1 MSSVKLNGKLRYEN
15 LENEFNDAEEFLVD
29 GDSLLLSA
37 VNDENFNMIYGG
49 QSLQLIYV
57 IERKLK
63 LFVQKGAKFSIIF
76 LKLSNQILWKICVAV
91 QLFREVLIYHLS
103 SNLGYNVLKDFE
115 DLSDMNFIQYL
126 SDSKLSMV
134 VLSYEGI
141 QLFRSTLFG
150 LNEKKLQ
157 KIEEFLKTQINHY
170 LKLEMHVSL
179 IESVHLTKTGLFGNI
194 IVVVQQS
201 QLKTKDKPK
210 SNTPKL
216 KKESTKKG
224 TNKPT
229 PTISF
234 AGYPDIY
241 RQSIAIQL
249 KAGVEIFHCLQRQYP
264 EISKDLVKIYF
275 VYIAIK
281 EKIPLRHRSYGA
293 SSNVSL
299 PKNIFTIFQKSLLQF
314 WCETDRENDFSL
326 LDIWSGNL
334 YVKVLETFLEYC
346 DSGKNIDESSSIMIF
361 YQSILDTFAKAIKI
375 QFEPFPVID
384 SNAKVFRFYKR
395 SNKNYEISETSSESM
410 QILKINSELQTVYA
424 GELYNK
430 LDVVGVEENC
440 DFDIEPEFLD
450 EYHWHLKKSLIDYD
464 VLKTIMIQRKKESE
478 NDTYKKIAQR
488 GKARLALA
496 KHRYSE
502 FISGSDKKLLIP
514 SVKLKEGKKKL
525 CKKKTDVSKKAEQII
540 EKNKDRQRQE
550 KDAKTKREVNDLL
563 HATKRLEHQGHL
575 RNALEYLEMK
585 DSKDTAFDISI
596 IQCKIKLLIRLSQ
609 ASNDNSEQIENMRKL
624 ILLVR
629 SLSDHKKL
637 SQNRN
642 DIVLALNHFRLFNLN
657 FLLFEEKKLSQSAA
671 TGICHIEFQMKHMS
685 HLLKK
690 KLREDPDPRVKHF
703 VPDQWQ
709 RDMFDYID
717 VNQSVL
723 IVAPTSS
730 GKTFASYYCMEKILR
745 SSDEDVIVYVSPT
758 KALCNQVMA
767 MVNSL
772 FEKSLTNGKKLCGVF
787 TRDFHDDVKNC
798 QILVTVPQCF
808 ELLLLSADSFDWSNK
823 IKYVIFDEI
832 HCIGSE
838 DGAEVWEHLL
848 LMIKSPFLALSATV
862 ENPDLLQAWLQKTQ
876 DFLRER
882 DELLGVKRSMESYQV
897 NLIVVEGRHSDL
909 EKYHFS
915 RESHSPLKK
924 IHPISSLNPKV
935 VIEHGIPEHMSLSA
949 IECFSLYDEV
959 ENLFPEEK
967 IFAQLSPDQYFEG
980 ETFLTRDV
988 IRNYSTMLKDNLSKW
1003 VKRNQKNDRFEALQK
1018 ALAPNCERIVGP
1030 SFLDIKR
1037 SFVDLL
1043 LNLQERDML
1052 PCIVFALNR
1061 THCEALTEAVIDY
1074 CTDQEDLYQ
1083 EKYSIRE
1090 VKVSTKE
1097 KHAAKKEK
1105 DKDGEGKTRVFFFFI
1120 NIYIYSSFFEKVR
1133 VLKAVTSTD
1142 IQPKEV

>member
-15 LENEFNDAEEFLVD
+15 LENEFNDAEEFLID

-37 VNDENFNMIYGG
+37 VNDENVNMIYGG
-49 QSLQLIYV
+49 QSLQLVYV

-63 LFVQKGAKFSIIF
+63 LFVQRGAKFSIVF
-76 LKLSNQILWKICVAV
+76 LKFSNQFLWGKCVAV
-91 QLFREVLIYHLS
+91 QLFREVIIYHLS
-103 SNLGYNVLKDFE
+103 SNLGYNVLRDFE
-115 DLSDMNFIQYL
+115 DLLDMNFIQYL
-126 SDSKLSMV
+126 RDTKPPMV
-134 VLSYEGI
+134 ILSYEGI

-150 LNEKKLQ
+150 LNEKELQ
-157 KIEEFLKTQINHY
+157 RIEEFLKAQINHY

-179 IESVHLTKTGLFGNI
+179 IESVCLTKAGLFGNI
-194 IVVVQQS
+194 IVVFQQS
-201 QLKTKDKPK
+201 QLKIKDKPK
-210 SNTPKL
+210 LNTPKL
-216 KKESTKKG
+216 KQESSKKEASKC
-224 TNKPT
+224 T
-229 PTISF
+229 PTMSF
-234 AGYPDIY
+234 TGYPDIY
-241 RQSIAIQL
+241 TQSVVIQL
-249 KAGVEIFHCLQRQYP
+249 KAGIEIFQCLQRQYP
-264 EISKDLVKIYF
+264 KISKDLVKIYF

-281 EKIPLRHRSYGA
+281 EKIPLRHRSFGA
-293 SSNVSL
+293 SCNVFL
-299 PKNIFTIFQKSLLQF
+299 PENIFAIFQKSLLQV
-314 WCETDRENDFSL
+314 WCETDQKNDFNL
-326 LDIWSGNL
+326 VDIWSGNL
-334 YVKVLETFLEYC
+334 YVKVFETFLEYC
-346 DSGKNIDESSSIMIF
+346 DSGKNIDESSSTMIF
-361 YQSILDTFAKAIKI
+361 YQNILDVFAKATGVE
-375 QFEPFPVID
+375 FEPFPVI
-384 SNAKVFRFYKR
+384 NLNVKVFRFYKR
-395 SNKNYEISETSSESM
+395 SNKSYEIFEASSESM

-430 LDVVGVEENC
+430 LDVVGAEEDC
-440 DFDIEPEFLD
+440 DFNIEPEFLD
-450 EYHWHLKKSLIDYD
+450 EYHWHFKKSLIDYD
-464 VLKTIMIQRKKESE
+464 VLKTIMIQKKKESE
-478 NDTYKKIAQR
+478 NDTYKKRVQR
-488 GKARLALA
+488 DKARLALA

-502 FISGSDKKLLIP
+502 FISGSDKKIIIP
-514 SVKLKEGKKKL
+514 SVKSKEDKKKS

-540 EKNKDRQRQE
+540 EKNKERQRQE
-550 KDAKTKREVNDLL
+550 KDAKRKRQVNDLV
-563 HATKRLEHQGHL
+563 HATKRLENQDHL

-596 IQCKIKLLIRLSQ
+596 VQCKIKLLIRLSQ
-609 ASNDNSEQIENMRKL
+609 ASNDDSEQIEYMRKL
-624 ILLVR
+624 FLLIR

-637 SQNRN
+637 FQNRD
-642 DIVLALNHFRLFNLN
+642 DIVVALNHFRLFKLN
-657 FLLFEEKKLSQSAA
+657 SLLFEEGNLSQSAA

-703 VPDQWQ
+703 IPDQWQ

-717 VNQSVL
+717 ANQSVL

-745 SSDEDVIVYVSPT
+745 SSDDDVIVYVSPT

-772 FEKSLTNGKKLCGVF
+772 FEKSLSNGKKLCGVF

-876 DFLRER
+876 DFLQEKG
-882 DELLGVKRSMESYQV
+882 EMLGVKRTMESYQV
-897 NLIVVEGRHSDL
+897 NLIKVEGRHSDL

-924 IHPISSLNPKV
+924 LHPISSLNPKV
-935 VIEHGIPEHMSLSA
+935 VIKHGIPEHISLSA
-949 IECFSLYDEV
+949 IECFLLYDETV
-959 ENLFPEEK
+959 KLFPEEK

-988 IRNYSTMLKDNLSKW
+988 IRNYSSILKDKLRKW
-1003 VKRNQKNDRFEALQK
+1003 VKCNQDNDRFEALKK
-1018 ALAPNCERIVGP
+1018 ALTPNFERIVGS
-1030 SFLDIKR
+1030 SFSDIKR
-1037 SFVDLL
+1037 SFVNLL

-1052 PCIVFALNR
+1052 PCIVFVLNR
-1061 THCEALTEAVIDY
+1061 SHCEVLTKAIIRY
-1074 CTDQEDLYQ
+1074 CTYQEKLYQ
-1083 EKYSIRE
+1083 EKYDIRE
-1090 VKVSTKE
+1090 VKVSNK
-1097 KHAAKKEK
+1097 KKRAAKKDK
-1105 DKDGEGKTRVFFFFI
+1105 DKDGAGKIRVHLVFYLVIYLQFFI
-1120 NIYIYSSFFEKVR
+1120 RKVR
-1133 VLKAVTSTD
+1133 VLKEVISTE
-1142 IQPKEV
+1142 IFQTEV

>member
-15 LENEFNDAEEFLVD
+15 LENEFNDAEEFLID

-37 VNDENFNMIYGG
+37 VNDESLNMIYGG
-49 QSLQLIYV
+49 QSLQLVYV

-76 LKLSNQILWKICVAV
+76 LKFSNQFLWEKCVAV

-103 SNLGYNVLKDFE
+103 SNLGYNVLRDFE
-115 DLSDMNFIQYL
+115 DLLDNNFIQYL
-126 SDSKLSMV
+126 GDTKPSMV
-134 VLSYEGI
+134 ILSYEGI

-150 LNEKKLQ
+150 LNEEEMQ
-157 KIEEFLKTQINHY
+157 RIEEFLKVQINHY
-170 LKLEMHVSL
+170 LELEMHVSL

-194 IVVVQQS
+194 IVVFQQS
-201 QLKTKDKPK
+201 QLKTKDKSK

-216 KKESTKKG
+216 KKETKKKEKE
-224 TNKPT
+224 TNKCT
-229 PTISF
+229 RTMSF
-234 AGYPDIY
+234 TGYPDTY
-241 RQSIAIQL
+241 TQSIAIQL
-249 KAGVEIFHCLQRQYP
+249 KAGIEIFRCLQRQYP
-264 EISKDLVKIYF
+264 KISKDLVKIYF

-299 PKNIFTIFQKSLLQF
+299 PENILTIFQKSLLQI
-314 WCETDRENDFSL
+314 WCETDRKSDFNL
-326 LDIWSGNL
+326 VDIWSGNL

-346 DSGKNIDESSSIMIF
+346 DSGKDIDESSRTMIF
-361 YQSILDTFAKAIKI
+361 YQNILDAFATAAGVEI
-375 QFEPFPVID
+375 EPFPVVD
-384 SNAKVFRFYKR
+384 LKVFTFYKR
-395 SNKNYEISETSSESM
+395 SNRNDKIFKASSESM
-410 QILKINSELQTVYA
+410 QVLKINSELQTIYA

-430 LDVVGVEENC
+430 LDVVGFVEDR
-440 DFDIEPEFLD
+440 DFDIKPEFLD

-464 VLKTIMIQRKKESE
+464 VLKTIMIQRMKESE
-478 NDTYKKIAQR
+478 NDAYKKTVQR

-502 FISGSDKKLLIP
+502 FISGSNNKILIP
-514 SVKLKEGKKKL
+514 SVKSKEGKKKS

-540 EKNKDRQRQE
+540 EKNKKRQRQE
-550 KDAKTKREVNDLL
+550 KDSKTKREVNDLIN
-563 HATKRLEHQGHL
+563 AAKRLENENHL

-596 IQCKIKLLIRLSQ
+596 VQCKIKLLIRLSQ
-609 ASNDNSEQIENMRKL
+609 ASNGKSEQIEYMRKL
-624 ILLVR
+624 ILLLR

-642 DIVLALNHFRLFNLN
+642 DIVAALNHFRLFKLN
-657 FLLFEEKKLSQSAA
+657 FLLFEEKNLSQRAA
-671 TGICHIEFQMKHMS
+671 TEICHIEFQLKHMS

-772 FEKSLTNGKKLCGVF
+772 FEKSLSNGKKLCGVF

-832 HCIGSE
+832 HYIGSE
-838 DGAEVWEHLL
+838 DGAEVWEHIL

-876 DFLRER
+876 DFLKER
-882 DELLGVKRSMESYQV
+882 DEMLGVKRTMESYQV
-897 NLIVVEGRHSDL
+897 NLIKVEGRHSDL

-915 RESHSPLKK
+915 QEPHSPLKK

-935 VIEHGIPEHMSLSA
+935 VIKHGIPEHISLSA
-949 IECFSLYDEV
+949 IECFSLYDKT

-980 ETFLTRDV
+980 EVFLTRDV
-988 IRNYSTMLKDNLSKW
+988 IRNYSTMLKDKLSKW
-1003 VKRNQKNDRFEALQK
+1003 VKRNQYNDKFEALQK
-1018 ALAPNCERIVGP
+1018 ALAPNCERIIGP
-1030 SFLDIKR
+1030 SFLDIKL
-1037 SFVDLL
+1037 SFVNLL
-1043 LNLQERDML
+1043 LSLQERNML
-1052 PCIVFALNR
+1052 PCIVFTLNR
-1061 THCEALTEAVIDY
+1061 THCKVLTEAVIDY
-1074 CTDQEDLYQ
+1074 CTDQEELYQ
-1083 EKYSIRE
+1083 EKYNIRE
-1090 VKVSTKE
+1090 AKVSTKE
-1097 KHAAKKEK
+1097 KHAAKKDK
-1105 DKDGEGKTRVFFFFI
+1105 DKNDEGKTRVCLVF
-1120 NIYIYSSFFEKVR
+1120 Y
-1133 VLKAVTSTD
+1133 
-1142 IQPKEV
+1142 

>member
-1 MSSVKLNGKLRYEN
+1 M
-15 LENEFNDAEEFLVD
+15 
-29 GDSLLLSA
+29 
-37 VNDENFNMIYGG
+37 
-49 QSLQLIYV
+49 
-57 IERKLK
+57 
-63 LFVQKGAKFSIIF
+63 
-76 LKLSNQILWKICVAV
+76 
-91 QLFREVLIYHLS
+91 
-103 SNLGYNVLKDFE
+103 
-115 DLSDMNFIQYL
+115 
-126 SDSKLSMV
+126 
-134 VLSYEGI
+134 
-141 QLFRSTLFG
+141 
-150 LNEKKLQ
+150 
-157 KIEEFLKTQINHY
+157 
-170 LKLEMHVSL
+170 
-179 IESVHLTKTGLFGNI
+179 
-194 IVVVQQS
+194 
-201 QLKTKDKPK
+201 
-210 SNTPKL
+210 
-216 KKESTKKG
+216 
-224 TNKPT
+224 
-229 PTISF
+229 
-234 AGYPDIY
+234 
-241 RQSIAIQL
+241 
-249 KAGVEIFHCLQRQYP
+249 
-264 EISKDLVKIYF
+264 
-275 VYIAIK
+275 
-281 EKIPLRHRSYGA
+281 
-293 SSNVSL
+293 
-299 PKNIFTIFQKSLLQF
+299 
-314 WCETDRENDFSL
+314 
-326 LDIWSGNL
+326 
-334 YVKVLETFLEYC
+334 
-346 DSGKNIDESSSIMIF
+346 
-361 YQSILDTFAKAIKI
+361 
-375 QFEPFPVID
+375 
-384 SNAKVFRFYKR
+384 
-395 SNKNYEISETSSESM
+395 
-410 QILKINSELQTVYA
+410 
-424 GELYNK
+424 
-430 LDVVGVEENC
+430 
-440 DFDIEPEFLD
+440 
-450 EYHWHLKKSLIDYD
+450 
-464 VLKTIMIQRKKESE
+464 
-478 NDTYKKIAQR
+478 
-488 GKARLALA
+488 
-496 KHRYSE
+496 
-502 FISGSDKKLLIP
+502 
-514 SVKLKEGKKKL
+514 KEGKKKL

-915 RESHSPLKK
+915 RESHSP
-924 IHPISSLNPKV
+924 
-935 VIEHGIPEHMSLSA
+935 
-949 IECFSLYDEV
+949 
-959 ENLFPEEK
+959 
-967 IFAQLSPDQYFEG
+967 
-980 ETFLTRDV
+980 
-988 IRNYSTMLKDNLSKW
+988 
-1003 VKRNQKNDRFEALQK
+1003 
-1018 ALAPNCERIVGP
+1018 
-1030 SFLDIKR
+1030 
-1037 SFVDLL
+1037 
-1043 LNLQERDML
+1043 
-1052 PCIVFALNR
+1052 
-1061 THCEALTEAVIDY
+1061 
-1074 CTDQEDLYQ
+1074 
-1083 EKYSIRE
+1083 
-1090 VKVSTKE
+1090 
-1097 KHAAKKEK
+1097 
-1105 DKDGEGKTRVFFFFI
+1105 
-1120 NIYIYSSFFEKVR
+1120 
-1133 VLKAVTSTD
+1133 
-1142 IQPKEV
+1142 